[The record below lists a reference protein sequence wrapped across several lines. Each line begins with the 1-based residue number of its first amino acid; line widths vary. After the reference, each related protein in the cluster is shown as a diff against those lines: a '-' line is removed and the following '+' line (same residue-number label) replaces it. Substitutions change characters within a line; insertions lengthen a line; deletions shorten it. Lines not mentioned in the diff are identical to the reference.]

1 MSWDPSLVDPTNRA
15 FDGLILRSVGG
26 RTGKVTLEN
35 GQKIVF
41 PWKAQQ
47 EITGSDPPTVQT
59 QEVAGLTHQLWSTYT
74 GGEFPTI
81 HTRAPYLRFI
91 SSFPDEPS
99 PAAIADIAS
108 GLVTGGAEALIR
120 LTSGPTIGQIYF
132 FGEALF
138 VDSVDIAE
146 ITTLGT
152 LTVTAGD
159 DITIQTTGA
168 GDHIVIDSAAN
179 LTLDATG
186 SVSITS
192 AEDITIS
199 TSGAGD
205 DLILDPTGALTATG
219 SSISLVSDGNGNVT
233 ITASGTGDLLLTGSP
248 VSVNGTDI
256 STPLGVWSAF
266 TPTLSGTGTALGN
279 GSLTGFYMK
288 LGKLL
293 FLRVRFTLGSTS
305 TIGSTVSFALPAG
318 LTAATET
325 DQFQMFPGMLRDT
338 GIAEYLGMFRAASG
352 STTITAYALGAGA
365 TYTTVNAVS
374 STVPH
379 TWANTDVLSFVG
391 AIEVA

>member
-1 MSWDPSLVDPTNRA
+1 MSWDPSLVDPTDRA

-26 RTGKVTLEN
+26 RTGKVVLEN
-35 GQKIVF
+35 GQQIVF

-47 EITGSDPPTVQT
+47 QVTGSTPPTVQT
-59 QEVAGLTHQLWSTYT
+59 QEVTGVSHLLWSTYT
-74 GGEFPTI
+74 GGEFPTV

-108 GLVTGGAEALIR
+108 GLVTGEAEALIR
-120 LTSGPTIGQIYF
+120 LTSSPTIGQIYF

-146 ITTLGT
+146 ITTIGT

-192 AEDITIS
+192 AEDISIS

-219 SSISLVSDGNGNVT
+219 SSISLVSDGNGAVT
-233 ITASGTGDLLLTGSP
+233 ITASGSGDLNLTGSP
-248 VSVNGTDI
+248 VNINGVDV
-256 STPLGVWSAF
+256 STALGGWGNH
-266 TPTLSGTGTALGN
+266 TPTITQSGTVTATVTHSQAIKLGRLVIWSFVLAVTGSGTGGNTVTVSTPYTAAAANNMDVGAGHIYNGATNVNGIWSLNTTTTIALTISTGYYNTALASGN
-279 GSLTGFYMK
+279 SLTG
-288 LGKLL
+288 
-293 FLRVRFTLGSTS
+293 
-305 TIGSTVSFALPAG
+305 TVC
-318 LTAATET
+318 
-325 DQFQMFPGMLRDT
+325 FQ
-338 GIAEYLGMFRAASG
+338 AAS
-352 STTITAYALGAGA
+352 
-365 TYTTVNAVS
+365 
-374 STVPH
+374 
-379 TWANTDVLSFVG
+379 
-391 AIEVA
+391 